1 MAYAFAKS
9 LTAEM
14 NKYDANFTV
23 EEALLVNAIV
33 DFSAFCTSIVAVNGN
48 DVTHVRNLDFDF
60 PKAMQTLMY
69 T

>member
-1 MAYAFAKS
+1 MQ
-9 LTAEM
+9 
-14 NKYDANFTV
+14 KYDSNFSV

-48 DVTHVRNLDFDF
+48 EVTHVRNLDFDF
-60 PKAMQTLMY
+60 PKDMQQLMY